1 MATGHPARLSARDG
15 RRFGVTVGSAFL
27 VFAGVAWWRGHVR
40 SPVVLATLGAVL
52 FLAGLVLPTRL
63 GPVERAWMRMAH
75 AISRVTT
82 PIFMGIVYYGVV
94 TPVGAVMRALGRNPV
109 KHQAKD
115 GSYWVV
121 KDQERRGTMLQKF

>member
-1 MATGHPARLSARDG
+1 METRHPVGLTVREG

-27 VFAGVAWWRGHVR
+27 VFAGIALWRGHAW
-40 SPVVLATLGAVL
+40 SPIVLATLGGALV
-52 FLAGLVLPTRL
+52 LAGLLLPTRL

-75 AISRVTT
+75 AISTVTT
-82 PIFMGIVYYGVV
+82 PIFMGIVYYLVV
-94 TPVGAVMRALGRNPV
+94 TPVGALMRLLGKNPV
-109 KHQAKD
+109 RHQARD